1 MSLTSPK
8 TDNKLILK
16 RRKRRKIKKI
26 FMLFILLMS
35 IFITLCLK
43 HPYFNVK
50 TMVVTGNRNISSKEI
65 IELSNIYKGNNIF
78 YINIKNG
85 ENNILSNPYIATVQI
100 KRKLPAVVQINV
112 KEREALFY
120 NAKDNKY
127 FIVDKNGVL
136 LQKRDDVK
144 GMKLV
149 KLDGFDY
156 DKSEVGKI
164 LKNDDKS
171 KIDTVTDLGDVILN
185 NKNAVG
191 ITSIDLNSTIDI
203 KVYFGNMCVKLGR
216 NDNLDKK
223 INKALN
229 ILDSKELKGAKGYI
243 DVSFDGNP
251 VFFIEK

>member
-16 RRKRRKIKKI
+16 RRKRRKIKKV
-26 FMLFILLMS
+26 FMLFVLLLS
-35 IFITLCLK
+35 ICITLCVK

-50 TMVVTGNRNISSKEI
+50 TIAVTGNRNISSKEI
-65 IELSNIYKGNNIF
+65 IGLSNIYNGNNIF

-85 ENNILSNPYIATVQI
+85 ENNILSNPYISTVQI
-100 KRKLPAVVQINV
+100 KRKLPASVQINV

-120 NAKDNKY
+120 NVKDNKY
-127 FIVDKNGVL
+127 FVVDKNGVL
-136 LQKRDDVK
+136 LQKRDDIK

-156 DKSEVGKI
+156 DKSKIGKI
-164 LKNDDKS
+164 LQNDDKS

-185 NKNAVG
+185 SKNAVG

-203 KVYFGNMCVKLGR
+203 KVYFGDICVKLGR
-216 NDNLDKK
+216 NDNVDKK
-223 INKALN
+223 INEALN

-251 VFFIEK
+251 VFFIQK